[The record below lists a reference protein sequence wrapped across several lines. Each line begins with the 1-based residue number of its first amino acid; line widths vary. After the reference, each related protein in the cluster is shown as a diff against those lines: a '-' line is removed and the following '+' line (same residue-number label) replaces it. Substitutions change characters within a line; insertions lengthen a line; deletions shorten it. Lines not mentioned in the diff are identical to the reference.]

1 METLLEMHRRGD
13 MAGIWKRYC
22 GFLDLSMEEFTAS
35 QDRMLEGQLQAWKK
49 TTLVKNILGG
59 TIPATVGEYR
69 ERAPLTTYEDY
80 ADALLNKNEQV
91 LPEKTYEWIHTSGR
105 SGEYEFKWIPYTPA
119 MYEVLSDCTL
129 ACFILGACRKH
140 GEVALKQ
147 GDRLMFSLAPLP
159 FISGLAMRALRE
171 QFNFRIWPPYEEAL
185 KMDFFERI
193 REGIKL
199 AFSEGIDYFY
209 GITSIMLNISEQ
221 FENIGKS
228 GSNPEMK
235 KLLRNPKVLFRL
247 MKGLLK
253 SKLRGGPL
261 RPRDLWS
268 VKGIMCSGMDTSIY
282 KERIRLLWGEY
293 PWEVYGCTEFGFIAH
308 QHFASPGL
316 VFCNRGSYYEF
327 LELEEYRRWKEDRS
341 VRPRLRLLSE
351 VEAGQEY
358 ALVCT
363 SLHGG
368 VLVRYVLGDSLK
380 VVSLSDDRVGLKL
393 PQWTFSTR
401 IDDTI
406 DIAGF
411 TRLTEK
417 SIWSAIEGSCI
428 PYVDWVVTK
437 EYRDENPILHL
448 YLEARGESYVP
459 ARVQE
464 LIHDQLKK
472 VDQPYRDLEEMAGI
486 RPLVVT
492 LLSRGTFARFL
503 QERQAAGIDLAH
515 SKPPHMNPNEGI
527 VGKLMAMSTLK
538 I

>member
-13 MAGIWKRYC
+13 REGIWKRYC

-35 QDRMLEGQLQAWKK
+35 QDRWLEDQLETW
-49 TTLVKNILGG
+49 TRNPLVTKILGG
-59 TIPATVGEYR
+59 TIPSTVAEFR

-80 ADALLNKNEQV
+80 AAVLLGRNEQA
-91 LPEKTYEWIHTSGR
+91 LPGKAYEWIHTSGR
-105 SGEYEFKWIPYTPA
+105 SGEYEFKWIPWTRQ
-119 MYEVLSDCTL
+119 MYDVLSDCTL

-140 GEVALKQ
+140 GEIALKE

-159 FISGLAMRALRE
+159 FISGLAMRALHE

-185 KMDFFERI
+185 TMDFFERI

-199 AFSEGIDYFY
+199 AFSDGIDYFY
-209 GITSIMLNISEQ
+209 GITSIMLSISEQ
-221 FENIGKS
+221 FENVGKTGAS
-228 GSNPEMK
+228 PEMK
-235 KLLRNPKVLFRL
+235 KLLRNPRVLFRL
-247 MKGLLK
+247 LGGLVK
-253 SKLRGGPL
+253 SKLRDGRL
-261 RPRDLWS
+261 RPRDLWN

-327 LELEEYRRWKEDRS
+327 MDLDDYNEWKEDRS
-341 VRPRLRLLSE
+341 ARPRLRLLSD
-351 VEAGQEY
+351 VEAGREY

-363 SLHGG
+363 SFHGG

-380 VVSLSDDRVGLKL
+380 VASLSDESAGLRL
-393 PQWTFSTR
+393 PQWTFSSR

-417 SIWSAIEGSCI
+417 LIWSAIEASTI
-428 PYVDWVVTK
+428 RYVDWVVAK
-437 EYRDENPILHL
+437 EYRGENPILHL
-448 YLEARGESYVP
+448 YIEACGDCPSP
-459 ARVQE
+459 DRVQVMVHE
-464 LIHDQLKK
+464 QLKRL
-472 VDQPYRDLEEMAGI
+472 DQPYRDLEEMAGI
-486 RPLVVT
+486 KPLVVT
-492 LLSRGTFARFL
+492 LFSRGTFARFL

-515 SKPPHMNPNEGI
+515 SKPPHMNPSEET
-527 VGKLMAMSTLK
+527 VGKLTAMSALK